1 MKTKKHGIEKSL
13 KIKGKSLPGYR
24 RAKWIL
30 SPLCLPFH
38 HTGILKYSTTDRR
51 LRQERK
57 IPCVRRTEAGVP
69 LLGQEDAGEDR
80 KSCRFFV
87 CSAILIKVNV
97 CFIIQVLPQYV
108 GIGLHG
114 SEY

>member
-1 MKTKKHGIEKSL
+1 MLALTVVPVAGLEPARL
-13 KIKGKSLPGYR
+13 LR
-24 RAKWIL
+24 RGIL

-38 HTGILKYSTTDRR
+38 HTGILKYSTTDRGP
-51 LRQERK
+51 RQERK
-57 IPCVRRTEAGVP
+57 IARVRRTEAGVP
-69 LLGQEDAGEDR
+69 LLGQGEAGRDR
-80 KSCRFFV
+80 KCCRFFV
-87 CSAILIKVNV
+87 CSAILIKLNV